1 MTNTANYNLNIVQGS
16 DLVNPLIQTNPN
28 FETIDS
34 AMKANA
40 DRGVQLAT
48 ELKSGSVHRITRAN
62 TSAPVFYF
70 VATTDYVAGETFTVD
85 SVQCTAYTTD
95 GQPLTTNAYRIGAK
109 VIGIIT
115 GTVITFLVSSGQ
127 AAIAS
132 DSERLGGE
140 LPAYYGTATAVTTA
154 QNTADR
160 AATLAGNAIPKGDVV
175 SIMKVTA
182 LPANPVTGVMYCIVE
197 Q

>member
-48 ELKSGSVHRITRAN
+48 ELKSGSVHRITRTN
-62 TSAPVFYF
+62 PSAPVFYF
-70 VATTDYVAGETFTVD
+70 IATTDYVAGETFTVD

-140 LPAYYGTATAVTTA
+140 LPAYYGTASSVTTA

-182 LPANPVTGVMYCIVE
+182 LPANPVTGVMYCVVE

>member
-1 MTNTANYNLNIVQGS
+1 MTNTTNYNLNIVQGS

-48 ELKSGSVHRITRAN
+48 ELKSGSVHRITRTN

-140 LPAYYGTATAVTTA
+140 LPAYYGTATSVTTA

-182 LPANPVTGVMYCIVE
+182 LPANPTPGVMYCVVE

>member
-1 MTNTANYNLNIVQGS
+1 MTQTPNYSLNIVEGT
-16 DLVNPLIQTNPN
+16 DLVNPLTQVNPN
-28 FETIDS
+28 FNTIDT

-40 DRGVQLAT
+40 DRGIQLAT
-48 ELKSGSVHRITRAN
+48 ELKSGTVHRITRTN

-70 VATTDYVAGETFTVD
+70 VATADYVAGETFTVD

-115 GTVITFLVSSGQ
+115 GTVVTFLVSSGQ
-127 AAIAS
+127 RAIAA
-132 DSERLGGE
+132 DSARLGGE
-140 LPAYYGTATAVTTA
+140 LPAYYGTASNVTTA
-154 QNTADR
+154 QNTADA

-175 SIMKVTA
+175 SIMKVNE
-182 LPANPVTGVMYCIVE
+182 LPANPVTGVMYCVVE
-197 Q
+197 R

>member
-1 MTNTANYNLNIVQGS
+1 MTQTPNYNLNIVEGS

-28 FETIDS
+28 FTAIDT

-48 ELKSGSVHRITRAN
+48 ELKSGTVHRITRTN

-85 SVQCTAYTTD
+85 GVQCTAYTTD
-95 GQPLTTNAYRIGAK
+95 GQPLSTNAYRIGAK

-115 GTVITFLVSSGQ
+115 GTVVTFLVSSGI

-140 LPAYYGTATAVTTA
+140 LPTYYGTAADVATA

-160 AATLAGNAIPKGDVV
+160 AATLAGAAIPKGDVV
-175 SIMKVTA
+175 RILKVTR
-182 LPANPVTGVMYCIVE
+182 LPANPTANVMYCVVE
-197 Q
+197 

>member
-1 MTNTANYNLNIVQGS
+1 MTNTTNYNLNIVQGS

-48 ELKSGSVHRITRAN
+48 ELKSGSVHRITRTN

-127 AAIAS
+127 AATAS

-154 QNTADR
+154 QNTADA

-175 SIMKVTA
+175 AILKVSA
-182 LPANPVTGVMYCIVE
+182 LPENPVSNYMYCVTE
-197 Q
+197 

>member
-1 MTNTANYNLNIVQGS
+1 MTQTQNYNLNIVEGS

-28 FETIDS
+28 FTAIDT

-48 ELKSGSVHRITRAN
+48 ELKSGTVHRITRTN

-70 VATTDYVAGETFTVD
+70 VATTDFVSGETFTVD
-85 SVQCTAYTTD
+85 GVQCTAYTTD
-95 GQPLTTNAYRIGAK
+95 GNPLSTNAYRIGAK
-109 VIGIIT
+109 VVGIIT
-115 GTVITFLVSSGQ
+115 GTVITFLISSGV

-140 LPAYYGTATAVTTA
+140 MPSYYATATAVTTA
-154 QNTADR
+154 QNSADA
-160 AATLAGNAIPKGDVV
+160 AATLAGNAIPKGDVTA
-175 SIMKVTA
+175 IYKVTQ
-182 LPANPVTGVMYCIVE
+182 LPADPVRGVMYCVVE
-197 Q
+197 A

>member
-1 MTNTANYNLNIVQGS
+1 MTNTTNYNLNIVQGS

-48 ELKSGSVHRITRAN
+48 ELKSGSVHRITRTN

-95 GQPLTTNAYRIGAK
+95 GQPLTNNAYRIGMK

-115 GTVITFLVSSGQ
+115 GTVITFLVSAGQ
-127 AAIAS
+127 AAVAS
-132 DSERLGGE
+132 DSLMLGGQ
-140 LPAYYGTATAVTTA
+140 LPAYYATASGLAATDQTATA
-154 QNTADR
+154 
-160 AATLAGNAIPKGDVV
+160 AATLAGNAIPKGDV
-175 SIMKVTA
+175 TA
-182 LPANPVTGVMYCIVE
+182 ILKIAELPADPVSTVMYCIPE
-197 Q
+197 

>member
-1 MTNTANYNLNIVQGS
+1 MTNTTNYNLNIVQGT

-48 ELKSGSVHRITRAN
+48 ELKSGSVHRITRTN

-140 LPAYYGTATAVTTA
+140 LPAYYGTASSVTTA

-182 LPANPVTGVMYCIVE
+182 LPANPVTGVMYCVVE

>member
-1 MTNTANYNLNIVQGS
+1 MTNTTNYNLNIVQGS

-48 ELKSGSVHRITRAN
+48 ELKSGTVHRITRTN
-62 TSAPVFYF
+62 PTAPVFYF

-132 DSERLGGE
+132 DSERLGGQ
-140 LPAYYGTATAVTTA
+140 LPAYYATAAGLAATDQTATA
-154 QNTADR
+154 
-160 AATLAGNAIPKGDVV
+160 AATLAGNAIPKGDVTA
-175 SIMKVTA
+175 ILKVTE
-182 LPANPVTGVMYCIVE
+182 LPAEPVATVMYCVVE

>member
-1 MTNTANYNLNIVQGS
+1 MTNTTNYNLNIVQGS

-48 ELKSGSVHRITRAN
+48 ELKSGSVHRITRIN
-62 TSAPVFYF
+62 PSAPVFYF

-85 SVQCTAYTTD
+85 SVQCSAYTTD

-140 LPAYYGTATAVTTA
+140 LPAYYGTATSVTTA

-160 AATLAGNAIPKGDVV
+160 AATLAGNAIPKGDVIA
-175 SIMKVTA
+175 IMKVTA
-182 LPANPVTGVMYCIVE
+182 LPANPTPGVMYCVVE